1 MRYHHIL
8 VGILLVM
15 VAAGCAAMGEW
26 TGKAVRTTNEA
37 VQDFKA
43 GYAKGRGQ

>member
-1 MRYHHIL
+1 MRYHQIL
-8 VGILLVM
+8 VGIVLVM
-15 VAAGCAAMGEW
+15 LVAGCAAMGEW